1 MLVEGRNPTNRL
13 LRLSF
18 QGKSNDTVLFE
29 RFQQGQAG
37 FDLQRTTRGL
47 PIEVLANGERQL
59 IAAQVAE
66 GLNRLLNTS
75 QLLPGKPAPAKC
87 RLRQALD

>member
-1 MLVEGRNPTNRL
+1 MLVEGRNTMNPL

-18 QGKSNDTVLFE
+18 RGKGNNTILFE

-37 FDLQRTTRGL
+37 LDLQRTTWG
-47 PIEVLANGERQL
+47 PPFEVLTYGERQL

-66 GLNRLLNTS
+66 ALNRLLNTS
-75 QLLPGKPAPAKC
+75 QLLPGEPAPAKC
-87 RLRQALD
+87 RLR